1 MEIVAHRDIEL
12 GEEISITC
20 AFLPSRR
27 PIPCAPMPQSNQTVD
42 IPQNLY
48 TKDRQKLLS
57 RRGFTCTCP
66 VCSDPAAIATSDS
79 NKARIQS
86 VLGTLRDLGPERTE
100 ETLDGL
106 WGEML
111 GVLREEALW
120 SQVAEFAALWADL
133 YAAVG
138 GSVKARGMAEWALR
152 ERVFYNGEDSE
163 RVEKARAFVRKFEG

>member
-1 MEIVAHRDIEL
+1 M
-12 GEEISITC
+12 
-20 AFLPSRR
+20 PSN
-27 PIPCAPMPQSNQTVD
+27 PSSDQEAD

-66 VCSDPAAIATSDS
+66 VCSDSSTTASSDA

-86 VLGTLRDLGPERTE
+86 ILGTLRDLGSARTE
-100 ETLDGL
+100 DVLDGL
-106 WGEML
+106 WEEML
-111 GVLREEALW
+111 GILREEALW

-138 GSVKARGMAEWALR
+138 ARGKVREMAGWALR

>member
-1 MEIVAHRDIEL
+1 M
-12 GEEISITC
+12 
-20 AFLPSRR
+20 PSN
-27 PIPCAPMPQSNQTVD
+27 PSSDQEAD

-66 VCSDPAAIATSDS
+66 VCSDSSTTASSDA

-86 VLGTLRDLGPERTE
+86 ILGTLRDLGSARTE
-100 ETLDGL
+100 DVLDGL
-106 WGEML
+106 WEEML
-111 GVLREEALW
+111 GILREEALW

-138 GSVKARGMAEWALR
+138 ARGKAREMAGWALR